1 MTTNHNKVIDCN
13 KCMYARECPIPRHV
27 RKDGVDACE
36 EFKERTTRTVV
47 KGTEFPTLRE
57 AIAHAEASD
66 LEAIHLDGKYFVLDP
81 LEADRLDEAGVTFA
95 FVYDLDGKIVTIPV
109 N

>member
-1 MTTNHNKVIDCN
+1 MKKHTHTIDREAYEYTIEFEAIEFTNIN
-13 KCMYARECPIPRHV
+13 
-27 RKDGVDACE
+27 
-36 EFKERTTRTVV
+36 
-47 KGTEFPTLRE
+47 E
-57 AIAHAEASD
+57 AIAHAEAAD
-66 LEAIHLDGKYFVLDP
+66 VEAIHLNGKYFVLDP

>member
-1 MTTNHNKVIDCN
+1 MTNETKKHTHTMDREAYEYTIEFEAVAFTNIN
-13 KCMYARECPIPRHV
+13 
-27 RKDGVDACE
+27 
-36 EFKERTTRTVV
+36 
-47 KGTEFPTLRE
+47 E

-66 LEAIHLDGKYFVLDP
+66 LEAIHLNGKYFVLDP
-81 LEADRLDEAGVTFA
+81 LEADRLDEAGATFA